1 MKCDIN
7 TALSINLSLD
17 VATFAVLQ
25 RALAFYAE
33 RAPQQAGDPAKE
45 LMWKFAGI
53 LKNLQRNGGI
63 PEEPKPVP
71 PLPPPTPLGETV
83 SLGAVDAPD
92 EWDADRSLPEEDEFE
107 DPTLPRGEI
116 DKEGNP

>member
-7 TALSINLSLD
+7 TALSVNLSLD

-45 LMWKFAGI
+45 LMWKFAAI
-53 LKNLQRNGGI
+53 LKNLQRSGGV
-63 PEEPKPVP
+63 PEEPKPAA
-71 PLPPPTPLGETV
+71 LPPPPSPLGETV
-83 SLGAVDAPD
+83 SLGVVEAPD
-92 EWDADRSLPEEDEFE
+92 EWDADREQETGEEEDGTGHSSPPAEA
-107 DPTLPRGEI
+107 DAGA
-116 DKEGNP
+116 